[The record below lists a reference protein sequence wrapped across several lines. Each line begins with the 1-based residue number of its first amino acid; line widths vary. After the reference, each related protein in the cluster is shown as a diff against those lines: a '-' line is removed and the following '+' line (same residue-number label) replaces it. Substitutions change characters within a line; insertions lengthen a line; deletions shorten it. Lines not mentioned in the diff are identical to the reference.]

1 MAKKKQET
9 QNKQTQEN
17 KNKQTPQETQQEE
30 IEKLKKEPFV
40 YTGEPIVNE
49 KFFLRPGQIFM
60 EIPAYVK
67 DEKIREKFVPISQVK
82 NQK

>member
-1 MAKKKQET
+1 MAK
-9 QNKQTQEN
+9 N
-17 KNKQTPQETQQEE
+17 KNTDKKVQNGKVQQNTAQEQPQEET
-30 IEKLKKEPFV
+30 KPKKEPVV

-60 EIPAYVK
+60 EIPLYVK
-67 DEKIREKFVPISQVK
+67 DEKLREKFVPISQVK